1 MGAIR
6 QGQFSSLDP
15 FVQSRSWRIETFN
28 LQFRLSPLNSK
39 SVFGKPILM
48 LSQWH
53 PHRFAV
59 RLLDTSSGWG
69 RFVIWIVVILIS
81 GCGTTR
87 MSDTL
92 RTGTEQILL
101 SAAIDRSISEMDF
114 SILNGKDVYFDPQ
127 YLKGVSDEGYI
138 VSSIRQRL
146 LAEGVF
152 LKAIRDE
159 ATYVVEA
166 RAGAVGTNRQD
177 VLIGIPQTS
186 LPTGALAVGAPSVIP
201 EIPFAKKTL
210 QKGVAKIAVF
220 AYNQT
225 TGQAVWQSGA
235 SPITADARDTW
246 VFGTGPY
253 QRGSIYTGASFAGQ
267 RVPKWSSSSK
277 SVARATVVG
286 TPVNVAQIFP
296 EDPDVVPPAP
306 PKSLASKPGESKAT
320 PASFSPAVP
329 PSQPQPGRIPS
340 PTPPSS
346 TSPATTTGFSTN
358 STYNI
363 PGAQDAAGSSGG
375 NAAAASAAG
384 MLIFKAQDKAK

>member
-1 MGAIR
+1 
-6 QGQFSSLDP
+6 
-15 FVQSRSWRIETFN
+15 
-28 LQFRLSPLNSK
+28 
-39 SVFGKPILM
+39 
-48 LSQWH
+48 
-53 PHRFAV
+53 
-59 RLLDTSSGWG
+59 
-69 RFVIWIVVILIS
+69 
-81 GCGTTR
+81 

-138 VSSIRQRL
+138 VSSSRQKL

-152 LKAIRDE
+152 LTATRDE

-177 VLIGIPQTS
+177 VLVGIPQTS
-186 LPTGALAVGAPSVIP
+186 IPTGLAVGAPSVIP

-210 QKGVAKIAVF
+210 QKGVAKLAVF

-225 TGQAVWQSGA
+225 TGQALWQSGA

-267 RVPKWSSSSK
+267 RVPRWLRSNKAAPPLSTDS
-277 SVARATVVG
+277 
-286 TPVNVAQIFP
+286 TPVNVAQVFH
-296 EDPDVVPPAP
+296 EDPNVVPPAP
-306 PKSLASKPGESKAT
+306 PKSLANKPAENKAT
-320 PASFSPAVP
+320 PASFTPGVP
-329 PSQPQPGRIPS
+329 PSQPQPGRVPS
-340 PTPPSS
+340 PTPPTS
-346 TSPATTTGFSTN
+346 TSPATTTGFSST

-363 PGAQDAAGSSGG
+363 PGVQDASGSSGG

-384 MLIFKAQDKAK
+384 MLIFKTPVK

>member
-1 MGAIR
+1 MEVRHCDGP
-6 QGQFSSLDP
+6 GGWSFGLLLNMFVLSL
-15 FVQSRSWRIETFN
+15 FV
-28 LQFRLSPLNSK
+28 LN
-39 SVFGKPILM
+39 
-48 LSQWH
+48 
-53 PHRFAV
+53 
-59 RLLDTSSGWG
+59 
-69 RFVIWIVVILIS
+69 S

-101 SAAIDRSISEMDF
+101 SAAIDRSINEIDF
-114 SILNGKDVYFDPQ
+114 SVLSGKDVYFDPQ

-138 VSSIRQRL
+138 VSSLRQKL

-152 LKAIRDE
+152 LKASRDE

-177 VLIGIPQTS
+177 VLVGIPQTS
-186 LPTGALAVGAPSVIP
+186 LPTGLATGAPSVIP

-225 TGQAVWQSGA
+225 TGQALWQSGTT
-235 SPITADARDTW
+235 PVTADARDTW

-267 RVPKWSSSSK
+267 RVPRWMRSK
-277 SVARATVVG
+277 QSVSPPSTDG

-296 EDPDVVPPAP
+296 EDPNVVPPSP
-306 PKSLASKPGESKAT
+306 PAKSVASKPGENKAT
-320 PASFSPAVP
+320 PASFTPAVP

-340 PTPPSS
+340 PTPPTS
-346 TSPATTTGFSTN
+346 TSPAATTGFSSSS

-363 PGAQDAAGSSGG
+363 SGAHDSSGSSGG

-384 MLIFKAQDKAK
+384 MFIFKTAPKE